1 MLVLNA
7 LSPALAW
14 VVHNR
19 PLNRWGLLLVSSLAL
34 GNALMGVW
42 LAWRL
47 MRDEA

>member
-1 MLVLNA
+1 MLALNA

-19 PLNRWGLLLVSSLAL
+19 PLNGPGMVVVAL
-34 GNALMGVW
+34 FAVGNAVLGLW

-47 MRDEA
+47 MRD